1 MCLKEIPQVGTC
13 KDIGS
18 VGYTLEYINP
28 FSFKSGEDY
37 PSSFLLSIIHI
48 QVLGLLLLPKC
59 FPLCC
64 VIPAGG
70 NGNISGSRWKLCH
83 CLLKWRLLRSTGID
97 LRQVKKL
104 RGQQIYQYYVV
115 NELRLP
121 CARCVWP
128 YI

>member
-1 MCLKEIPQVGTC
+1 MCLKEIPQVGIS

-18 VGYTLEYINP
+18 VGYTLKYINP
-28 FSFKSGEDY
+28 FFSNPEKAI
-37 PSSFLLSIIHI
+37 LLLSCSIIHI
-48 QVLGLLLLPKC
+48 LVLGLLLLPKC

-83 CLLKWRLLRSTGID
+83 CLLKWCLLRSTGID
-97 LRQVKKL
+97 LRQIKKL

-115 NELRLP
+115 NEYRLP
-121 CARCVWP
+121 SARCVWP
-128 YI
+128 